1 MKLYMYY
8 SGSNET
14 GGVEV
19 DSEQSR
25 SNAGAATA
33 FAVLGWITVLGV
45 LVVVALL
52 WYWYRKRTPRK
63 YKA

>member
-1 MKLYMYY
+1 MYY
-8 SGSNET
+8 LGSNET

-19 DSEQSR
+19 DSEVQSR

-33 FAVLGWITVLGV
+33 FAVLGWLTVLGV

-52 WYWYRKRTPRK
+52 WYWYRKRTQRK

>member
-1 MKLYMYY
+1 MYY
-8 SGSNET
+8 LGSNET
-14 GGVEV
+14 GVVEV
-19 DSEQSR
+19 DSEVQSR

-33 FAVLGWITVLGV
+33 FAVLGWLTVLGV

-52 WYWYRKRTPRK
+52 WYWYRKRTQRK

>member
-1 MKLYMYY
+1 MYY
-8 SGSNET
+8 LGSNET

-19 DSEQSR
+19 DSEVQSR

-33 FAVLGWITVLGV
+33 FAVLGWLTVLGV

-52 WYWYRKRTPRK
+52 WYWYRKRTQGK